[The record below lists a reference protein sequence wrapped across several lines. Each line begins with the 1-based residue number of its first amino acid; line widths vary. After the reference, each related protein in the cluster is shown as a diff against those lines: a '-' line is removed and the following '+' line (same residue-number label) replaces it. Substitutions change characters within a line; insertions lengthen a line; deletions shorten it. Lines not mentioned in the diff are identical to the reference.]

1 MNVSIQS
8 TSKKIEKYQVRGIIK
23 INGNNLSIEKT
34 SNSGLGIWKDSDG
47 KPIYDKAERLKM
59 GMQNNDQCEIKALFP
74 SAPIGKDKIKLG
86 KKSIRSGSKVSI
98 IGYGLSPLI
107 VVSEDD
113 INFA

>member
-1 MNVSIQS
+1 MNHIKNFKSFKISENYSI
-8 TSKKIEKYQVRGIIK
+8 SKYYTDKQIDDILDK
-23 INGNNLSIEKT
+23 INT
-34 SNSGLGIWKDSDG
+34 
-47 KPIYDKAERLKM
+47 
-59 GMQNNDQCEIKALFP
+59 LFP
-74 SAPIGKDKIKLG
+74 STPIGKDKIKLG